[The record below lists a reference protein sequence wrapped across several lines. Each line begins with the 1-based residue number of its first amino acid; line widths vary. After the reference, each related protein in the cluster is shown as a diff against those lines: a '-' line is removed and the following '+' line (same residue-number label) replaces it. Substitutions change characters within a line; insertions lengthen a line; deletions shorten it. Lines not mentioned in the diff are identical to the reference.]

1 MNSLFNLLSGNQ
13 ETISKQKLIDIIQ
26 LFELPLDVR
35 AFFAPVEK
43 KTSLEFE
50 DFCSL
55 FRKRNGVDDLVIKT
69 FYSTFK
75 ALDQKREDLQ
85 KADNYFPIK
94 YIPH

>member
-1 MNSLFNLLSGNQ
+1 MNNLFNLLSGNQ
-13 ETISKQKLIDIIQ
+13 DTISKQKLIDIIQ
-26 LFELPLDVR
+26 LFELPLDIK
-35 AFFAPVEK
+35 AFFSPVEK